1 MAQTRVPGV
10 SVSQMARRYDVSANL
25 VFRWLRDPRF
35 NRLVE
40 DHAAVSFLAV
50 AVAVVAEPPILGS
63 PVIDAPIV
71 DALVIEA
78 AATGSQI
85 EIVTP
90 TGHRINVSGTYDP
103 VALCCLVWKVG

>member
-1 MAQTRVPGV
+1 M
-10 SVSQMARRYDVSANL
+10 L
-25 VFRWLRDPRF
+25 
-35 NRLVE
+35 
-40 DHAAVSFLAV
+40 FL

-71 DALVIEA
+71 DVLVIEA

-90 TGHRINVSGTYDP
+90 TGHRINVSSAYDP
-103 VALCCLVWKVG
+103 DALCCFVRGLGS